1 MILIKFASEWRVYN
15 VEKQNKKATSKNI
28 GSLTLSSRQ
37 YHHARNNTDIS
48 HVALLKQLY
57 HHQIDH
63 NQNMSMMIPHPTND
77 QKKRW

>member
-1 MILIKFASEWRVYN
+1 MILIKFACDWEYITSENRI
-15 VEKQNKKATSKNI
+15 KKTSSKNL
-28 GSLTLSSRQ
+28 GLLTLSSRQ

-77 QKKRW
+77 KKKRW